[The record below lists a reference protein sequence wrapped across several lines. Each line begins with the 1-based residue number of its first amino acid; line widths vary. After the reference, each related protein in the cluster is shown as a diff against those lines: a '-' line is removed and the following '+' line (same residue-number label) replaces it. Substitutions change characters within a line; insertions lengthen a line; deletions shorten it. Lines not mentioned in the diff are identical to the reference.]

1 VRKLLPI
8 ITVILVWSSAYPLIK
23 IALDYVSPI
32 VLAVIRLVTGG
43 IILTVYGRG
52 LSYGKKEMI
61 GGLINVALFM
71 LFLNFGVMLSVNPA
85 LSATLI
91 YTQPIFLVILSAVF
105 LSKKPSVL
113 QLLGII
119 IAISGAIYSAGITGF
134 NLGSII
140 SLIGG
145 LIWAIGTLYY
155 QVFLIEKDVIKLNSF
170 MALFSALFLLPF
182 TPINFYFKFTISGI
196 LVAVII
202 GITAQAIGFIA
213 WFNSIKQLG
222 SFLSSS
228 LSLLVPAMS
237 YLFSFIMLDEV
248 PTFQQLLGSAIV
260 LLGVFLTII
269 SQKISRALPR

>member
-71 LFLNFGVMLSVNPA
+71 LFLNFGIMLSVNPA

-91 YTQPIFLVILSAVF
+91 YTQPIFLVILSAIF

-113 QLLGII
+113 QLLGVI

-155 QVFLIEKDVIKLNSF
+155 QMFLIEKDVIKLNSF

-196 LVAVII
+196 LVAVLI

>member
-1 VRKLLPI
+1 MRKLLPI

-113 QLLGII
+113 QLLGVI

-145 LIWAIGTLYY
+145 LMWAIGTLYY

-269 SQKISRALPR
+269 SQKISRSLPR

>member
-23 IALDYVSPI
+23 IALDYISPI

-105 LSKKPSVL
+105 LKKKPSVL
-113 QLLGII
+113 QLLGVI

-134 NLGSII
+134 NLGSVI

>member
-1 VRKLLPI
+1 MRKLLPI

-91 YTQPIFLVILSAVF
+91 YTQPIFLVILSAIF

-113 QLLGII
+113 QLLGVI

-145 LIWAIGTLYY
+145 LMWAIGTLYY

-196 LVAVII
+196 LVAVLI

>member
-1 VRKLLPI
+1 MRKFLPI

-113 QLLGII
+113 QLLGVI

-145 LIWAIGTLYY
+145 L
-155 QVFLIEKDVIKLNSF
+155 
-170 MALFSALFLLPF
+170 
-182 TPINFYFKFTISGI
+182 
-196 LVAVII
+196 
-202 GITAQAIGFIA
+202 
-213 WFNSIKQLG
+213 
-222 SFLSSS
+222 
-228 LSLLVPAMS
+228 
-237 YLFSFIMLDEV
+237 
-248 PTFQQLLGSAIV
+248 
-260 LLGVFLTII
+260 
-269 SQKISRALPR
+269 

>member
-113 QLLGII
+113 QLLGVI

-134 NLGSII
+134 NMGSII

>member
-1 VRKLLPI
+1 MRKLLPI

-113 QLLGII
+113 QLLGVT

-145 LIWAIGTLYY
+145 LMWAIGTLYY

-196 LVAVII
+196 LVAVVI

>member
-1 VRKLLPI
+1 MRKLLPI

-23 IALDYVSPI
+23 IALDYISPI

-105 LSKKPSVL
+105 LKKKPSVL
-113 QLLGII
+113 QLLGVI

>member
-1 VRKLLPI
+1 MRKLLPI

-91 YTQPIFLVILSAVF
+91 YTQPIFLVILSAIF

-113 QLLGII
+113 QLLGVI

-182 TPINFYFKFTISGI
+182 TPINFYFKFTMSGI

-269 SQKISRALPR
+269 SQKISRALLR

>member
-1 VRKLLPI
+1 MRKLLPI

-23 IALDYVSPI
+23 IALNYVSPI

-71 LFLNFGVMLSVNPA
+71 LFLNFGVMLSINPA

-91 YTQPIFLVILSAVF
+91 YTQPIFLVILSAAF
-105 LSKKPSVL
+105 LSKKPTVL
-113 QLLGII
+113 QLLGVI

-134 NLGSII
+134 NLGSIL

-145 LIWAIGTLYY
+145 LVWAIGTLYY
-155 QVFLIEKDVIKLNSF
+155 QVFLIEKDIIKLNSF

-213 WFNSIKQLG
+213 WFSSIKQLG
-222 SFLSSS
+222 PFLSSS

-237 YLFSFIMLDEV
+237 YLFSFIMLGEV
-248 PTFQQLLGSAIV
+248 PTFQQLLGTAIV

-269 SQKISRALPR
+269 SQKINRALPR

>member
-1 VRKLLPI
+1 MRKLLPI

-91 YTQPIFLVILSAVF
+91 YTQPIFLVILSAIF

-113 QLLGII
+113 QLLGVI

-145 LIWAIGTLYY
+145 LMWAIGTLYY

>member
-113 QLLGII
+113 QLLGVI

-248 PTFQQLLGSAIV
+248 PTFQQLLGTAIV

>member
-91 YTQPIFLVILSAVF
+91 YTQPIFLVILSAIF

-113 QLLGII
+113 QLLGVI

>member
-1 VRKLLPI
+1 M
-8 ITVILVWSSAYPLIK
+8 LVWSSAYPLIK

-105 LSKKPSVL
+105 LTKRPSVL
-113 QLLGII
+113 QLLGVI

-145 LIWAIGTLYY
+145 LMWAIGTLYY

-248 PTFQQLLGSAIV
+248 PTFQQLLGTAIV

>member
-105 LSKKPSVL
+105 LSKKPSVF
-113 QLLGII
+113 QLFGVI

>member
-91 YTQPIFLVILSAVF
+91 YTQPIFLVILSAIF

-113 QLLGII
+113 QLLGVI

-145 LIWAIGTLYY
+145 LMWAIGTLYY

-196 LVAVII
+196 LVAVLI

>member
-1 VRKLLPI
+1 MRKLLPI

-113 QLLGII
+113 QLLGVI

-145 LIWAIGTLYY
+145 LMWAIGTLYY

>member
-1 VRKLLPI
+1 MRKLLPI

-91 YTQPIFLVILSAVF
+91 YTQPIFLVILSAIF

-113 QLLGII
+113 QLLGVI

-145 LIWAIGTLYY
+145 LVWAIGTLYY

-182 TPINFYFKFTISGI
+182 TPINFYFKFTIPGI
-196 LVAVII
+196 LVAVVI

>member
-1 VRKLLPI
+1 MRKLLPI

-23 IALDYVSPI
+23 IALDYISPI

-43 IILTVYGRG
+43 IILTIYGRG
-52 LSYGKKEMI
+52 LFYGRKEMI

-113 QLLGII
+113 QLLGVI

-155 QVFLIEKDVIKLNSF
+155 QVFLIEKDVVKLNSF

>member
-1 VRKLLPI
+1 M
-8 ITVILVWSSAYPLIK
+8 LVWSSAYPLIK
-23 IALDYVSPI
+23 IALNYVSPI
-32 VLAVIRLVTGG
+32 LLAVIRLVTGG
-43 IILTVYGRG
+43 IILTVYGGG

-105 LSKKPSVL
+105 LGKKPTIL
-113 QLLGII
+113 QLLGTI

-134 NLGSII
+134 NLGSIL

-155 QVFLIEKDVIKLNSF
+155 QVFLIEKDIIKLNSF

-182 TPINFYFKFTISGI
+182 TPINFYFKFNISGI

-213 WFNSIKQLG
+213 WFSSIKQLG
-222 SFLSSS
+222 PFLSSS

-237 YLFSFIMLDEV
+237 YLFSFIMLGEV
-248 PTFQQLLGSAIV
+248 PTFQQLLGTAIV

-269 SQKISRALPR
+269 SQKINRALPR

>member
-113 QLLGII
+113 QLLGVI

-145 LIWAIGTLYY
+145 LMWAIGTLYY

-196 LVAVII
+196 LVAVVI

>member
-1 VRKLLPI
+1 MRKFLPI

-23 IALDYVSPI
+23 IALDYVSPMI
-32 VLAVIRLVTGG
+32 LAVIRLVTGG

-71 LFLNFGVMLSVNPA
+71 LFLNFGVMFSVNPA

-105 LSKKPSVL
+105 LRKKPSVL
-113 QLLGII
+113 QLLGVI

-134 NLGSII
+134 NLGSIV

-155 QVFLIEKDVIKLNSF
+155 QMFLIEKDVIKLNSF
-170 MALFSALFLLPF
+170 MALFSALILLPF
-182 TPINFYFKFTISGI
+182 IPINFYFKFTISGI

-237 YLFSFIMLDEV
+237 YLFSYIMLDEV

-269 SQKISRALPR
+269 SQKISRSLPR

>member
-1 VRKLLPI
+1 MRKLLPI

-91 YTQPIFLVILSAVF
+91 YTQPIFLVILSAIF

-113 QLLGII
+113 QLLGVT

-145 LIWAIGTLYY
+145 LMWAIGTLYY

-202 GITAQAIGFIA
+202 GIIAQAIGFIA

>member
-91 YTQPIFLVILSAVF
+91 YTQPIFLVILSAIF

-113 QLLGII
+113 QLLGVI

-228 LSLLVPAMS
+228 LSLLVPVMS
-237 YLFSFIMLDEV
+237 YLFSFIILDEV

>member
-113 QLLGII
+113 QLLGVI

-145 LIWAIGTLYY
+145 LMWAIGTLYY

-170 MALFSALFLLPF
+170 MALSSALFLLPF
-182 TPINFYFKFTISGI
+182 TPINFYFKFAISGI

-269 SQKISRALPR
+269 SQKISRAFPR

>member
-113 QLLGII
+113 QLLGVI

-145 LIWAIGTLYY
+145 LMWAIGTLYY

>member
-145 LIWAIGTLYY
+145 LMWAIGTLYY

>member
-1 VRKLLPI
+1 MRKLLPI

-113 QLLGII
+113 QLLGVI

>member
-1 VRKLLPI
+1 MRKLLPI

-113 QLLGII
+113 QLLGVI

-145 LIWAIGTLYY
+145 LMWAIGTLYY

-196 LVAVII
+196 LVAVVI

>member
-113 QLLGII
+113 QLLGVI

-145 LIWAIGTLYY
+145 LMWAIGTLYY

-170 MALFSALFLLPF
+170 MALSSALFLLPF
-182 TPINFYFKFTISGI
+182 TPINFYFKFAISGI

>member
-1 VRKLLPI
+1 MRKLLPI

-23 IALDYVSPI
+23 IALDYISPI

-105 LSKKPSVL
+105 LKKKPSVL
-113 QLLGII
+113 QLLGVI

-134 NLGSII
+134 NLGSVI

>member
-113 QLLGII
+113 QLLGVI

-182 TPINFYFKFTISGI
+182 TPINFYFKFTVSGI

>member
-1 VRKLLPI
+1 MRKLLPI

-113 QLLGII
+113 QLLGVI

-145 LIWAIGTLYY
+145 LMWAIGTLYY

-182 TPINFYFKFTISGI
+182 TPINFYFKFTVSGI

>member
-1 VRKLLPI
+1 MRKVLPI

-23 IALDYVSPI
+23 IAVDYVSPI

-105 LSKKPSVL
+105 LSEKPSVL
-113 QLLGII
+113 QLLGVI

-145 LIWAIGTLYY
+145 LIWAIGTSYY

-248 PTFQQLLGSAIV
+248 PTFQQLLGTAIV

>member
-1 VRKLLPI
+1 MRKLLPI

-113 QLLGII
+113 QLLGVI

-140 SLIGG
+140 SIIGG

-228 LSLLVPAMS
+228 LSLLVPTMS

-248 PTFQQLLGSAIV
+248 PTFQQLLGTAIV

>member
-1 VRKLLPI
+1 MRKLLPI

-71 LFLNFGVMLSVNPA
+71 LFLNFGIMLSVNPA

-91 YTQPIFLVILSAVF
+91 YTQPIFLVILSAIF

-113 QLLGII
+113 QLLGVI

-155 QVFLIEKDVIKLNSF
+155 QMFLIEKDVIKLNSF

-196 LVAVII
+196 LVAVLI

>member
-1 VRKLLPI
+1 MRKLLPI

-23 IALDYVSPI
+23 IALNYVSPI
-32 VLAVIRLVTGG
+32 LLAVIRLVTGG
-43 IILTVYGRG
+43 IILTVYGGG

-105 LSKKPSVL
+105 LGKKPTIL
-113 QLLGII
+113 QLLGTI

-134 NLGSII
+134 NLGSIL

-155 QVFLIEKDVIKLNSF
+155 QVFLIEKDIIKLNSF

-182 TPINFYFKFTISGI
+182 TPINFYFKFNISGI

-213 WFNSIKQLG
+213 WFSSIKQLG
-222 SFLSSS
+222 PFLSSS

-237 YLFSFIMLDEV
+237 YLFSFIMLGEV
-248 PTFQQLLGSAIV
+248 PTFQQLLGTAIV

-269 SQKISRALPR
+269 SQKINRALPR

>member
-1 VRKLLPI
+1 MRKLLPI

-113 QLLGII
+113 QLLGVI

-248 PTFQQLLGSAIV
+248 PTFQQLLGTAIV